1 MINTNFMIMSIY
13 NKTRF
18 GIVYLMPY
26 YKIYSDQNRMT
37 LYIVATPIGNLD
49 DITLRAINTLK
60 SVDLIAAEDTRHSGL
75 LLQHLGIKAKLF
87 ALHDHNEQ
95 EKAHVLIEK
104 LKSGLSIALISD
116 AGTPLI
122 NDPGY
127 HLVKACRENN
137 INVVPIPGACAAIAA
152 LSVAGLPSNKF
163 CYEGFLPA
171 KTKARQDYLSTLC
184 EESRTMIFYESTH
197 RLLDTLKD
205 MQTVWGSDKHIVLA
219 KELTKTWETIV
230 SYPVN
235 ELIRWLQEDSTRQ
248 KGEFIL
254 IVEGHSKTDNAIDAK
269 VMTTLKLLVK
279 ELPLKKAAAI
289 TAEMYG
295 LKKNQLYQIGLSL
308 EN

>member
-1 MINTNFMIMSIY
+1 
-13 NKTRF
+13 
-18 GIVYLMPY
+18 
-26 YKIYSDQNRMT
+26 MT

-60 SVDLIAAEDTRHSGL
+60 QVDLIAAEDTRHSGL

-95 EKAHVLIEK
+95 DKSQLLIEK

-152 LSVAGLPSNKF
+152 LSVAGLPSDRF
-163 CYEGFLPA
+163 SYEGFLPA
-171 KTKARQDYLSTLC
+171 KTKARQDYLTTLID
-184 EESRTMIFYESTH
+184 EPRTMIFYESTH
-197 RLLDTLKD
+197 RLLDTLHD
-205 MQTVWGSDKHIVLA
+205 MQTIWGSDRQIVLA

-230 SYPVN
+230 HFSIKD
-235 ELIRWLQEDSTRQ
+235 LIEWLEEDSNRQ
-248 KGEFIL
+248 KGEFVL
-254 IVEGHSKTDNAIDAK
+254 IAEGMNKTDDVIDAK
-269 VMTTLKLLVK
+269 AINTLKLLLN

-289 TAEMYG
+289 TAEIYG
-295 LKKNQLYQIGLSL
+295 LKKNQLYQLGLTFQ
-308 EN
+308 N

>member
-1 MINTNFMIMSIY
+1 
-13 NKTRF
+13 
-18 GIVYLMPY
+18 
-26 YKIYSDQNRMT
+26 MT

-60 SVDLIAAEDTRHSGL
+60 QVDLIAAEDTRHSGL

-95 EKAHVLIEK
+95 EKSQLLIEK

-127 HLVKACRENN
+127 HLVKACRKNN

-152 LSVAGLPSNKF
+152 LSVAGLPSDRF
-163 CYEGFLPA
+163 SYEGFLPA
-171 KTKARQDYLSTLC
+171 KTKARQDYLTTLID
-184 EESRTMIFYESTH
+184 EPRTMIFYESTH
-197 RLLDTLKD
+197 RLLDTLHD
-205 MQTVWGSDKHIVLA
+205 MQTIWGSDRQIVLA

-230 SYPVN
+230 HFSIKD
-235 ELIRWLQEDSTRQ
+235 LIEWLEEDSNRQ
-248 KGEFIL
+248 KGEFVL
-254 IVEGHSKTDNAIDAK
+254 IAEGVSKTDDVIDAK
-269 VMTTLKLLVK
+269 AINTLKLLLN

-289 TAEMYG
+289 TAEIYG
-295 LKKNQLYQIGLSL
+295 LKKNQLYQLGLTFQ
-308 EN
+308 N

>member
-1 MINTNFMIMSIY
+1 
-13 NKTRF
+13 
-18 GIVYLMPY
+18 
-26 YKIYSDQNRMT
+26 MT

-60 SVDLIAAEDTRHSGL
+60 QVDLIAAEDTRHSGL

-95 EKAHVLIEK
+95 EKSQLLIEK

-152 LSVAGLPSNKF
+152 LSVAGLPSDRF
-163 CYEGFLPA
+163 SYEGFLPA
-171 KTKARQDYLSTLC
+171 KTKARQDYLTTLID
-184 EESRTMIFYESTH
+184 EPRTMIFYESTH
-197 RLLDTLKD
+197 RLLDTLHD
-205 MQTVWGSDKHIVLA
+205 MQTIWGSDRQIVLA

-230 SYPVN
+230 HFSIKD
-235 ELIRWLQEDSTRQ
+235 LIEWLEEDSNRQ
-248 KGEFIL
+248 KGEFVL
-254 IVEGHSKTDNAIDAK
+254 IAEGVSKTDDVIDAK
-269 VMTTLKLLVK
+269 AINTLKLLLN
-279 ELPLKKAAAI
+279 ELPLKKAAVI
-289 TAEMYG
+289 TAEIYG
-295 LKKNQLYQIGLSL
+295 LKKNQLYQLGLTFQ
-308 EN
+308 N

>member
-1 MINTNFMIMSIY
+1 
-13 NKTRF
+13 
-18 GIVYLMPY
+18 
-26 YKIYSDQNRMT
+26 MT

-60 SVDLIAAEDTRHSGL
+60 QVDLIAAEDTRHSGL
-75 LLQHLGIKAKLF
+75 LLQHLAIKAKLF

-95 EKAHVLIEK
+95 EKSQLLIEK

-152 LSVAGLPSNKF
+152 LSASGLPSDKF
-163 CYEGFLPA
+163 SYEGFLPA
-171 KTKARQDYLSTLC
+171 KTKARQDYLTTLLD
-184 EESRTMIFYESTH
+184 EPRTMIFYESTH
-197 RLLDTLKD
+197 RLLDTLQD
-205 MQTVWGSDKHIVLA
+205 MQTIWGGDKQIVLA

-230 SYPVN
+230 N
-235 ELIRWLQEDSTRQ
+235 FAIIDLINWLQEDSNRQ
-248 KGEFIL
+248 KGEFVL
-254 IVEGHSKTDNAIDAK
+254 IVEGNNKTDDVIDTKAIN
-269 VMTTLKLLVK
+269 TLKLLLK

-289 TAEMYG
+289 TAEIYG
-295 LKKNQLYQIGLSL
+295 LKKNQLYQLGLTF
-308 EN
+308 ED

>member
-1 MINTNFMIMSIY
+1 VTFDVRSIY
-13 NKTRF
+13 NKLRF
-18 GIVYLMPY
+18 GIVYLASY
-26 YKIYSDQNRMT
+26 YKIYSDLKIMT

-60 SVDLIAAEDTRHSGL
+60 KVDLIAAEDTRHSGL

-95 EKAHVLIEK
+95 EKSAVLIEK
-104 LKSGLSIALISD
+104 LKAGLSIALISD

-137 INVVPIPGACAAIAA
+137 INVVPIPGACAAITA
-152 LSVAGLPSNKF
+152 LSVAGLPSDRF
-163 CYEGFLPA
+163 SYEGFLPA
-171 KTKARQDYLSTLC
+171 KTKARQDHLSALLN
-184 EESRTMIFYESTH
+184 EPRTMIFYESTH
-197 RLLDTLKD
+197 RLLDTLQD
-205 MQTVWGSDKHIVLA
+205 MQAIWGGDKHIVLA

-230 SYPVN
+230 NYPIKD
-235 ELIRWLQEDSTRQ
+235 LISWLQDDSNRQ
-248 KGEFIL
+248 KGEFVL
-254 IVEGHSKTDNAIDAK
+254 IAEGYHKTDDTIDAK
-269 VMTTLKLLVK
+269 AINTLKILLK

-289 TAEMYG
+289 TAEIYG
-295 LKKNQLYQIGLSL
+295 LKKNQLYQLGLTF

>member
-152 LSVAGLPSNKF
+152 LSVAGLPSDKF

-171 KTKARQDYLSTLC
+171 KTKARQDYLTTLC

-248 KGEFIL
+248 KGEFVL

-289 TAEMYG
+289 TAEMYE

>member
-1 MINTNFMIMSIY
+1 MSIY

-18 GIVYLMPY
+18 GIVYLMSY
-26 YKIYSDQNRMT
+26 HKIYSDQNRMT

-95 EKAHVLIEK
+95 EKAQVLIEK

-152 LSVAGLPSNKF
+152 LSVAGLPSDKF
-163 CYEGFLPA
+163 SYEGFLPA
-171 KTKARQDYLSTLC
+171 KTKARQDYLTTLC

-197 RLLDTLKD
+197 RLLETLND
-205 MQTVWGSDKHIVLA
+205 MQTIWGCDKHIVLA

-230 SYPVN
+230 NYSVN
-235 ELIRWLQEDSTRQ
+235 ELIDWLQEDSNRQ
-248 KGEFIL
+248 KGEFVL

-279 ELPLKKAAAI
+279 ELPLKK
-289 TAEMYG
+289 
-295 LKKNQLYQIGLSL
+295 NQLYQIGLSL

>member
-1 MINTNFMIMSIY
+1 
-13 NKTRF
+13 
-18 GIVYLMPY
+18 MPY

-152 LSVAGLPSNKF
+152 LSVAGLPSDKF

-171 KTKARQDYLSTLC
+171 KTKARQDYLTTLC

-248 KGEFIL
+248 KGEFVL

-289 TAEMYG
+289 TAEMYE

>member
-1 MINTNFMIMSIY
+1 
-13 NKTRF
+13 
-18 GIVYLMPY
+18 
-26 YKIYSDQNRMT
+26 MT

-60 SVDLIAAEDTRHSGL
+60 QVDLIAAEDTRHSGL
-75 LLQHLGIKAKLF
+75 LLQHLAIKAKLF

-95 EKAHVLIEK
+95 EKSQLLIEK

-152 LSVAGLPSNKF
+152 LSASGLPSDKF
-163 CYEGFLPA
+163 SYEGFLPA
-171 KTKARQDYLSTLC
+171 KTKARQDYLTTLLD
-184 EESRTMIFYESTH
+184 EPRTMIFYESTH
-197 RLLDTLKD
+197 RLLDTLQD
-205 MQTVWGSDKHIVLA
+205 MQTIWGGDKQIVLA

-230 SYPVN
+230 NFSIID
-235 ELIRWLQEDSTRQ
+235 LINWLQEDSNRQ
-248 KGEFIL
+248 KGEFVL
-254 IVEGHSKTDNAIDAK
+254 IVEGNNKTDDVIDTKAIN
-269 VMTTLKLLVK
+269 TLKLLLK

-289 TAEMYG
+289 TAEIYG
-295 LKKNQLYQIGLSL
+295 LKKNQLYQLGLTF
-308 EN
+308 ED

>member
-1 MINTNFMIMSIY
+1 
-13 NKTRF
+13 
-18 GIVYLMPY
+18 
-26 YKIYSDQNRMT
+26 MT

-60 SVDLIAAEDTRHSGL
+60 QVDLIAAEDTRHSGM

-95 EKAHVLIEK
+95 EKSQLLIEK

-127 HLVKACRENN
+127 HLVKACRENS

-152 LSVAGLPSNKF
+152 LSVAGLPSDRF
-163 CYEGFLPA
+163 SYEGFLPA
-171 KTKARQDYLSTLC
+171 KTKARQDYLTTLID
-184 EESRTMIFYESTH
+184 EPRTMIFYESTH
-197 RLLDTLKD
+197 RLLDTLHD
-205 MQTVWGSDKHIVLA
+205 MQTIWGSDRQIVLA

-230 SYPVN
+230 YFSIK
-235 ELIRWLQEDSTRQ
+235 ELIDWLKEDSNRQ
-248 KGEFIL
+248 KGEFVL
-254 IVEGHSKTDNAIDAK
+254 IAEGVSKTDDVIDAK
-269 VMTTLKLLVK
+269 AINTLKLLLN

-289 TAEMYG
+289 TAEIYG
-295 LKKNQLYQIGLSL
+295 LKKNQLYQLGLTFQ
-308 EN
+308 N

>member
-1 MINTNFMIMSIY
+1 
-13 NKTRF
+13 
-18 GIVYLMPY
+18 
-26 YKIYSDQNRMT
+26 MT

-60 SVDLIAAEDTRHSGL
+60 QVDLIAAEDTRHSGL

-95 EKAHVLIEK
+95 EKSQLLIEK

-152 LSVAGLPSNKF
+152 LSVAGLPSDRF
-163 CYEGFLPA
+163 SYEGFLPA
-171 KTKARQDYLSTLC
+171 KTKARQDYLTTLID
-184 EESRTMIFYESTH
+184 EPRTMIFYESTH
-197 RLLDTLKD
+197 RLLDTLHD
-205 MQTVWGSDKHIVLA
+205 MQTIWGSDRQIVLA

-230 SYPVN
+230 HFSIKD
-235 ELIRWLQEDSTRQ
+235 LIEWLEEDSNRQ
-248 KGEFIL
+248 KGEFVL
-254 IVEGHSKTDNAIDAK
+254 IAEGMNKTDDVIDAK
-269 VMTTLKLLVK
+269 AINTLKLLLN

-289 TAEMYG
+289 TAEIYG
-295 LKKNQLYQIGLSL
+295 LKKNQLYQLGLTFQ
-308 EN
+308 N

>member
-1 MINTNFMIMSIY
+1 
-13 NKTRF
+13 
-18 GIVYLMPY
+18 
-26 YKIYSDQNRMT
+26 MT
-37 LYIVATPIGNLD
+37 LYIVATPIGNLE

-60 SVDLIAAEDTRHSGL
+60 QVDLIAAEDTRHSGL
-75 LLQHLGIKAKLF
+75 LLQHLAIKAKLF

-95 EKAHVLIEK
+95 EKSQLLIEK

-152 LSVAGLPSNKF
+152 LSASGLPSDKF
-163 CYEGFLPA
+163 SYEGFLPA
-171 KTKARQDYLSTLC
+171 KTKARQDYLTTLLD
-184 EESRTMIFYESTH
+184 EPRTMIFYESTH
-197 RLLDTLKD
+197 RLLDTLQD
-205 MQTVWGSDKHIVLA
+205 MQTIWGSDKQIVLA

-230 SYPVN
+230 NFSILD
-235 ELIRWLQEDSTRQ
+235 LINWLQEDSNRQ
-248 KGEFIL
+248 KGEFVL
-254 IVEGHSKTDNAIDAK
+254 IVEGNNKTADAIDPKAIN
-269 VMTTLKLLVK
+269 TLKLLLK

-289 TAEMYG
+289 TAEIYG
-295 LKKNQLYQIGLSL
+295 LKKNQLYQIGLTF